1 MNSYRILIVED
12 DEVIARVVKA
22 HLDGWGYT
30 VACAAKF
37 NDILGEFT
45 AFDPQLVLLDI
56 SLPFFNGYH
65 WCTELRKL
73 SKVPII
79 FLSSASDNMN
89 LIMAMNLGGDDFLAK
104 PFALPVLTAKVQAL
118 LRRTYDFGGGTKL
131 LACGGGVL
139 NTADGTLRV
148 NDVTADLTKN
158 EWKLLQ
164 MLLEN
169 KGKVV
174 SRESLM
180 TRLWE
185 SDEYVDEN
193 TLSVNMARLRRKLDA
208 VGLPALIQTKKGVGY
223 LVG

>member
-1 MNSYRILIVED
+1 MPE
-12 DEVIARVVKA
+12 E
-22 HLDGWGYT
+22 GPMT
-30 VACAAKF
+30 
-37 NDILGEFT
+37 T
-45 AFDPQLVLLDI
+45 P
-56 SLPFFNGYH
+56 
-65 WCTELRKL
+65 T
-73 SKVPII
+73 
-79 FLSSASDNMN
+79 
-89 LIMAMNLGGDDFLAK
+89 
-104 PFALPVLTAKVQAL
+104 LPVLTAKVQAL